1 MERELDIPAEQAL
14 RSFTNLGRALEVYA
28 HKLESHAESVARS
41 SEAIDHAN
49 AAAKTEKRE
58 KHADPVTEKFRKDR
72 ERFERQQTEFQQVST
87 LLANTGGILFSG
99 STGAEGAK
107 AASESARIR
116 KDMVDIQEA
125 YDRGLINLKD
135 MERSLKKL
143 NRQLALS
150 QGQEALSGGAGS
162 PEGGSRWS
170 KLVQSAAPAM
180 VEGTK
185 KGVQALAGQV
195 SGVGSGLMGTL
206 SSALPVAGG
215 LAIFGL
221 MLWGFLEADRM
232 RAEFGEMVNI
242 AVAAGGNAHSRG
254 LAWMG
259 GFQERAQKFYGIA
272 RHEVQGVFKDFVN
285 AGISMDDMFKLYDK
299 SLGEVGQ
306 NAITLTLAADKHFEL
321 SAGTTSRAVTQA
333 VTQYGMELNKAAD
346 LITDIEFQAHHAG
359 FGVGRL
365 VTWTMQASAN
375 VRHLGIGIE
384 EVASAAFSMRKFYE
398 KAGLD
403 SEKWSQ
409 DSVSEMLS
417 GIQGMGV
424 GREMWAAEQLGLGKD
439 IQGRQALRE
448 GLMRRD
454 PMMLRK
460 IATVYKRDAE
470 KAGGGNE
477 AVSRFY
483 LEKQGMGFEG
493 ARAVMTLGDETEN
506 EAKVHDKKKDDRKVL
521 RNAFKEES
529 MKVSELSKRKNE
541 LLAGF
546 AQAGQGMLQM
556 LTGFMALVI
565 VSVKG
570 LPYYFLGTKDEAAK
584 ARAMMEQQITAI
596 SGGAKLFLVGGQ
608 KAMGAIWKTIGP
620 MIDPMIRAWE
630 FNPFIAHL
638 SKEEQAMLDEVD
650 PFKRRDNAIKLLARY
665 GAATPENVAALYSRS
680 IDLPVTMMPMTP
692 GGPAVPMMT
701 LPTGNKPTV
710 PAPGSTTPSA
720 QPNPPPKPS
729 AAPEQP
735 APAKFVP
742 SPIPVEVGGK
752 TIILGSIGGAGMRHV
767 IKVQWSADSD
777 ELDLVA
783 DVTTSRV
790 G

>member
-1 MERELDIPAEQAL
+1 MEREQDFPAERALQA
-14 RSFTNLGRALEVYA
+14 FTSLGRALETYSRS
-28 HKLESHAESVARS
+28 LGSHAESVGRA
-41 SEAIDHAN
+41 SEAIDRAN
-49 AAAKTEKRE
+49 AVAATEKQE
-58 KHADPVTEKFRKDR
+58 KPVDPVTERFRKDR
-72 ERFERQQTEFQQVST
+72 ERFERQQTEFQQVSA

-99 STGAEGAK
+99 SAGAEGAR

-116 KDMVDIQEA
+116 KDMVDIQDA
-125 YDRGLINLKD
+125 FDRGLINTKD

-150 QGQEALSGGAGS
+150 QGKEALSSGAGS
-162 PEGGSRWS
+162 AEGGSRWS

-180 VEGTK
+180 VDGTK
-185 KGVQALAGQV
+185 KGVQALAGQI

-221 MLWGFLEADRM
+221 MLWGFLEADRL
-232 RAEFGEMVNI
+232 RAEFGELANI

-272 RHEVQGVFKDFVN
+272 RHEVQSVFKDFVN
-285 AGISMDDMFKLYDK
+285 AGISMDDMLRLYDK

-306 NAITLTLAADKHFEL
+306 NAITLSLAADRHFEL

-333 VTQYGMELNKAAD
+333 VTQYGMELSKAAD

-359 FGVGRL
+359 FGVGKF

-398 KAGLD
+398 KAGID

-424 GREMWAAEQLGLGKD
+424 GREMWAAEQLGMGRD
-439 IQGRQALRE
+439 IEGRQALRE

-460 IATVYKRDAE
+460 VATVFKRDAE
-470 KAGGGNE
+470 TAGGGNE
-477 AVSRFY
+477 AIGRFY
-483 LEKQGMGFEG
+483 LEKIGFGFEG
-493 ARAVMTLGDETEN
+493 ARAVMELGDETES
-506 EAKVHDKKKDDRKVL
+506 EAKVHDKKKDDRKKL
-521 RNAFKEES
+521 RNSFQEES

-546 AQAGQGMLQM
+546 AQAGQGLLQM

-570 LPYYFLGTKDEAAK
+570 LPYYFMGTKDEAAK
-584 ARAMMEQQITAI
+584 ARAMMEQQIAAI
-596 SGGAKLFLVGGQ
+596 SGGAKLFLIGGQ
-608 KAMGAIWKTIGP
+608 KSMGAIWKTIAP

-638 SKEEQAMLDEVD
+638 SKEEQAMLDEAD
-650 PFKRRDNAIKLLARY
+650 PYKRRDNEIKLLARY
-665 GAATPENVAALYSRS
+665 GAATPENIAAIYSRP
-680 IDLPVTMMPMTP
+680 INEPVPALPGSTP
-692 GGPAVPMMT
+692 VPVSAIPVNRPSA
-701 LPTGNKPTV
+701 PTTPITQPNKPTTQPNNAPETPV
-710 PAPGSTTPSA
+710 PARI
-720 QPNPPPKPS
+720 N
-729 AAPEQP
+729 P
-735 APAKFVP
+735 AP
-742 SPIPVEVGGK
+742 IQIEVGGK
-752 TIILGSIGGAGMRHV
+752 PIILGSLGGARQHV
-767 IKVQWSADSD
+767 IEVQWNADDD
-777 ELDLVA
+777 EQNLA
-783 DVTTSRV
+783 IDVTTTRV